1 MMGITE
7 ITFFR
12 SMRFLAYPLSGLP
25 GIVLGMAVAFQS
37 LAAYIL
43 METSELEWG
52 ADTSVGSL

>member
-1 MMGITE
+1 
-7 ITFFR
+7 
-12 SMRFLAYPLSGLP
+12 MRFLAYPLSGLP